1 MHRLINLLA
10 RATIT
15 GRRGSLLLLTLVVAA
30 LLTLGGPR
38 VAEAKYAAI
47 AIDAE
52 TGLVLHETNAD
63 TKNFPAS
70 LTKMMTLYLLFEA
83 LQQGDVTLKT
93 KMKVSAH
100 AAKQQP
106 SKLGLKTG
114 STITVESAIRALV
127 TKSANDVAVVVAEH
141 LGKTESGFA
150 KLMTEKARKLGMS
163 RTTFKNASG
172 LPNSKQ
178 VSTARDIATL
188 AVALIDN
195 YPQYYHYFATRTF
208 TYKGK
213 TYETHN
219 TLLKRSEGV
228 DGLKTGYTKASG
240 FNIAVTAVRDGRR
253 VIVVVFGGKTAKTR
267 DNQADALLNG
277 AYATIAKLDLPAP
290 KTKDLV
296 VAKAPA
302 KPAVIPPEKP
312 QGTVV
317 VDSGGLGAATPL
329 PSPSLPSPSPQGAIQ
344 SGTQGGTQVAALG
357 SIATDALPGGWAVQV
372 GAFSRYNAAES
383 AAMGAAG
390 QAAQPLAGAQIYV
403 MEVQGQS
410 GKLYRARLTGLA
422 EPDAREACRLLTK
435 QNQACLVV
443 APGS

>member
-1 MHRLINLLA
+1 M
-10 RATIT
+10 
-15 GRRGSLLLLTLVVAA
+15 
-30 LLTLGGPR
+30 
-38 VAEAKYAAI
+38 AEAKYAAI
-47 AIDAE
+47 ALDAE
-52 TGLVLHETNAD
+52 SGLVLHETNAD

-83 LQQGDVTLKT
+83 LQQGEVTLKT
-93 KMKVSAH
+93 KMKVSAY

-188 AVALIDN
+188 ALALMDN

-213 TYETHN
+213 TYENHN
-219 TLLKRSEGV
+219 ALLKRADGV

-253 VIVVVFGGKTAKTR
+253 VIVVVFGGKTAKAR

-277 AYATIAKLDLPAP
+277 AYAAIAKLDLPAP
-290 KTKDLV
+290 KPRDVV

-302 KPAVIPPEKP
+302 KPAVLPPEKP
-312 QGTVV
+312 LAAVVLPRDTVAEGSALV
-317 VDSGGLGAATPL
+317 AATPL
-329 PSPSLPSPSPQGAIQ
+329 PSPSLPAPTPQGALQ

-357 SIATDALPGGWAVQV
+357 SVGSDALPGGWSVQV

-383 AAMGAAG
+383 AAVDAAG